1 MTSAD
6 TKDAGHTPKPWEWS
20 GLQLLGDCS
29 DDSCSPVLIAQ
40 GDPFDPSEADKAL
53 IASAP
58 ELLEALKEIV
68 QFNDACERDEGVGF
82 DPQGPMMTKARAAI
96 SRAEGR

>member
-1 MTSAD
+1 MTDQKIEA
-6 TKDAGHTPKPWEWS
+6 THTPGEWQWS

-53 IASAP
+53 ISAAP
-58 ELLEALKEIV
+58 DLLEAL
-68 QFNDACERDEGVGF
+68 RDVMGWIGAW
-82 DPQGPMMTKARAAI
+82 DPNFKQDEEWPATNKKVLAALMK
-96 SRAEGR
+96 AEGRQP